1 MLFIYDSLS
10 RRAITCTHMHGA
22 KLQRSERIKRSPRLN
37 AKQKY
42 KTRRDREQNS
52 AQEKKKKK
60 KQRKEE
66 RRKEEFVKHP
76 EVRCVMLNVTRR
88 ILTRTV
94 AQAAFRMTKLLSREF
109 TDTCR
114 RFRSPRH
121 PKSLDSDRPQG
132 RISQL
137 GKLARQCIQSA
148 EALFLSL
155 SFFLSF
161 FSSPLNR
168 ISNTRGMTIMTVAIS
183 SKSSRLYSRNTRAS
197 RRRRIRVAL
206 KERAEDHS
214 DSPATQHRS

>member
-155 SFFLSF
+155 SLSF
-161 FSSPLNR
+161 FLFLSLEPYLEHARNDDNDSCDFVEIVTFVFEKHACIPTKTHSCGAER
-168 ISNTRGMTIMTVAIS
+168 TRGGS
-183 SKSSRLYSRNTRAS
+183 L
-197 RRRRIRVAL
+197 
-206 KERAEDHS
+206 
-214 DSPATQHRS
+214 